1 MHWWF
6 AAFGVT
12 AVRRPTDRRIVSDV
26 LVERA
31 TMGLP
36 TGSVLQTS
44 GNLSAM
50 LLAGALVLVLGL
62 AAVAV
67 WQGQAS
73 RLLEKVRRRLRTGE
87 ARSVDPSGDVA
98 TTETAEPGSTTG
110 SSQEA
115 DEPSDQQVILE
126 MLEANDGRTKQAR
139 IVDATGWS
147 KSKVSMLLSEMEDE
161 GDITKLRVGRENI
174 ISVEGNEP
182 EAADSP
188 FESR

>member
-1 MHWWF
+1 
-6 AAFGVT
+6 
-12 AVRRPTDRRIVSDV
+12 
-26 LVERA
+26 
-31 TMGLP
+31 MGLP

-110 SSQEA
+110 SSHEA